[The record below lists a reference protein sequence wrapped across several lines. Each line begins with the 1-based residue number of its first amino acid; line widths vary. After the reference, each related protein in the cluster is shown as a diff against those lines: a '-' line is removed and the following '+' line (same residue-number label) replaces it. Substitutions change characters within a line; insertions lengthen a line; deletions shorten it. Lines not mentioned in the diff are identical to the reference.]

1 MEGRDRLVRPA
12 RKPSSTSSGSTNTAF
27 GPRSNRTSDGGLLR
41 RRFRWKNG
49 QVVVELPDDEQDMLR
64 HVLPQLRELAMGET
78 DPALRRLSPPARP
91 DDPDAEAFY
100 RQMVTDERASRLEA
114 IEVVEEGIGGTV
126 LDDAGVDSW
135 MHSLNALRL
144 VLGERLDVDDR
155 PRRPSRPG
163 TRHTGADRGPVRVA
177 RLALNSW
184 STLR

>member
-1 MEGRDRLVRPA
+1 MA
-12 RKPSSTSSGSTNTAF
+12 AF
-27 GPRSNRTSDGGLLR
+27 FR

-64 HVLPQLRELAMGET
+64 HVLPQLRELVMGET
-78 DPALRRLSPPARP
+78 VPALRRLSPPARP

-100 RQMVTDERASRLEA
+100 RQMVTDELLASRLEA

-144 VLGERLDVDDR
+144 VLGERLDVDVIGHDVLHDLEPDDDR
-155 PRRPSRPG
+155 VPI
-163 TRHTGADRGPVRVA
+163 VA
-177 RLALNSW
+177 LYEWLGWLLEQLVDAAMNS
-184 STLR
+184 LDD

>member
-1 MEGRDRLVRPA
+1 MAAL
-12 RKPSSTSSGSTNTAF
+12 F
-27 GPRSNRTSDGGLLR
+27 R

-64 HVLPQLRELAMGET
+64 HVLPQLRELVMGMT

-100 RQMVTDERASRLEA
+100 RQMVTDELLASRLEA

-144 VLGERLDVDDR
+144 VLGERLDVDVIGHDVLHDLEPDDDR
-155 PRRPSRPG
+155 VPI
-163 TRHTGADRGPVRVA
+163 VA
-177 RLALNSW
+177 LYEWLGWLLEQLVDAAMNS
-184 STLR
+184 LDD

>member
-1 MEGRDRLVRPA
+1 MA
-12 RKPSSTSSGSTNTAF
+12 AF
-27 GPRSNRTSDGGLLR
+27 FR

-64 HVLPQLRELAMGET
+64 HVLPQLRELVMSET

-100 RQMVTDERASRLEA
+100 RQMVTDELLASRLEA

-135 MHSLNALRL
+135 MRSLNALRL
-144 VLGERLDVDDR
+144 VLGERLDVDVIGHDVLHDLDLDDDR
-155 PRRPSRPG
+155 VPI
-163 TRHTGADRGPVRVA
+163 VA
-177 RLALNSW
+177 LYEWLGSLLEQLVDAAMNSFND
-184 STLR
+184 

>member
-1 MEGRDRLVRPA
+1 MA
-12 RKPSSTSSGSTNTAF
+12 AF
-27 GPRSNRTSDGGLLR
+27 FR

-64 HVLPQLRELAMGET
+64 HVLPQLRELVMGMT

-100 RQMVTDERASRLEA
+100 RQMVTDELLASRLEA

-144 VLGERLDVDDR
+144 VLGERLDVDVIGHDVLHDLEPDDDR
-155 PRRPSRPG
+155 VPI
-163 TRHTGADRGPVRVA
+163 VA
-177 RLALNSW
+177 LYEWLGWLLEQLVDAAMNS
-184 STLR
+184 LDD